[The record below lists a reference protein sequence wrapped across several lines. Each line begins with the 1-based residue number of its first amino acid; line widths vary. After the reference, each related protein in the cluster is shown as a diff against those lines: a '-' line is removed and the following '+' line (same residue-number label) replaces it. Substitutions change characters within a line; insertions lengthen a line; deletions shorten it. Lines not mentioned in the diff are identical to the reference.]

1 MNINLIRFPYGVN
14 MRNSTTGQ
22 PTSEIYR
29 PLKSSQYGT
38 LAPTEEDSKL
48 LSALPSCTLVDHEH
62 RSVLRF
68 WGYDPLDAAEPN
80 SLDKHGNPN
89 VLTRDKGTSRLAQS
103 PSAQTVLV
111 QVERFEG
118 EAPPITAFEPVE

>member
-1 MNINLIRFPYGVN
+1 M
-14 MRNSTTGQ
+14 
-22 PTSEIYR
+22 
-29 PLKSSQYGT
+29 
-38 LAPTEEDSKL
+38 
-48 LSALPSCTLVDHEH
+48 LSALPSCTLVGHEH
-62 RSVLRF
+62 RSVLRLL
-68 WGYDPLDAAEPN
+68 GYDPLAAAEPN

>member
-1 MNINLIRFPYGVN
+1 MPSEHKPNQVPIRCQHAESHYRTANLRVLPPAE
-14 MRNSTTGQ
+14 S
-22 PTSEIYR
+22 
-29 PLKSSQYGT
+29 
-38 LAPTEEDSKL
+38 L
-48 LSALPSCTLVDHEH
+48 LGGLPSCTVADHEH

-68 WGYDPLDAAEPN
+68 LGYDPLDAGEPN

-89 VLTRDKGTSRLAQS
+89 VLTGDKGTSRLAQS

-118 EAPPITAFEPVE
+118 EAPPITALEPVE